1 MNVCQ
6 TDSDCRRSTL
16 CMMTN
21 SDANPINTS
30 DVKALQVDMDYCN
43 REANYHS
50 PACHGDHR

>member
-16 CMMTN
+16 CMLTN

-30 DVKALQVDMDYCN
+30 DVKALQVDMDY
-43 REANYHS
+43 
-50 PACHGDHR
+50 